1 MAEASAGSW
10 VPGADGSGFGIEN
23 IPYGVVRRGGGAPLT
38 AIRIGAFALD
48 LAAVADA
55 GLLTVPG
62 LDPNVFS
69 APTLNA
75 FLALGPRAWSAARA
89 RLRELLSS
97 GTTGAIEPRER
108 LQRALVPLDDLTPLL
123 PVRVG
128 DYVDGYASIEH
139 ATNVGRLFRSDA
151 EPLPPNWRHLPI
163 AYHGRAGTLIPS
175 GSEVPRPWGQRPPAD
190 PGGPPSF
197 GPERRLDFEL
207 ELGFLTGPGPARG
220 EPIPV
225 DRAAE
230 HIFGVVLVNDWSARE
245 IQRWESAPLGPNL
258 GKSFATSISSWIV
271 PLEALRP
278 ARVAGVDQRP
288 EPLPYLRTDEPW
300 ALDVELEAAITP
312 QASGVE
318 TRVTA
323 TNARG
328 LYWSAPQQL
337 AHATS
342 GGASVAAGDLF
353 ASGTIS
359 GARPDSLGC
368 LLERTHGGRDQI
380 LLEDGSAR
388 TFLEDGD
395 TVTMRGYCEPARI
408 SFGELTGRVVA
419 SSGRPM
425 PSSEWSGFQE

>member
-1 MAEASAGSW
+1 MAEARAGSW

-23 IPYGVVRRGGGAPLT
+23 LPYGVVRRGGAAPLT
-38 AIRIGAFALD
+38 AVRIGAFALD
-48 LAAVADA
+48 LAAVAGT
-55 GLLTVPG
+55 GLLAVPE
-62 LDPNVFS
+62 LDPGVFS
-69 APTLNA
+69 EPTLNA
-75 FLALGPRAWSAARA
+75 FLGSGAQVWSATRA
-89 RLRELLSS
+89 RLCELLSS
-97 GTTGAIEPRER
+97 GGTGVTEPRESLR
-108 LQRALVPLDDLTPLL
+108 RALIPLEQLTPLL

-139 ATNVGRLFRSDA
+139 ATNVGRLFRPDG

-163 AYHGRAGTLIPS
+163 AYHGRAGTLIAS
-175 GSEVPRPWGQRPPAD
+175 GSEVPRPWGQRASAE

-220 EPIPV
+220 DPIPV
-225 DRAAE
+225 ARAAE

-258 GKSFATSISSWIV
+258 GKSFATSVSPWIV
-271 PLEALRP
+271 PLEALHP
-278 ARVAGVDQRP
+278 ARVAGVEQRP
-288 EPLPYLRTDEPW
+288 APLPYLRGDEPW
-300 ALDVELEAAITP
+300 ALDIGLEATITP
-312 QASGVE
+312 EASGVE

-342 GGASVAAGDLF
+342 GGASVAAADLF

-359 GARPDSLGC
+359 GATPDSLGC
-368 LLERTHGGRDQI
+368 LLERTRGGRDQI

-395 TVTMRGYCEPARI
+395 TVTMRGYCEAARI
-408 SFGELTGRVVA
+408 SFGELTGRVV
-419 SSGRPM
+419 
-425 PSSEWSGFQE
+425 PSSARSGFQE